1 LVTDLTRSNEAWA
14 VFTGHTLMVGD
25 LEGTQVATS
34 AEAGERALF
43 QSAQRFKTLPD
54 YLEIFSGAYS
64 GSVCGR
70 SLSGK
75 PISTIGFEK
84 RYNKALLI
92 ESEAEFV
99 EMMLKDVPP
108 ASPKADEMRAS
119 NSREVA
125 AAE

>member
-1 LVTDLTRSNEAWA
+1 
-14 VFTGHTLMVGD
+14 
-25 LEGTQVATS
+25 
-34 AEAGERALF
+34 
-43 QSAQRFKTLPD
+43 
-54 YLEIFSGAYS
+54 
-64 GSVCGR
+64 VCGR